1 MSCPHIPIGLGAHS
15 TDWRISLA
23 QGTESLGCHFAL
35 SRNRPLYCQTHH
47 FFHRLVCRKHLRF
60 LIAWRITLF
69 SDPMAFV
76 SDSDNSY
83 RWNEMDK
90 RFSVDDTP
98 NEPNR
103 FGWVGEID
111 PYGYFSENN
120 KNICALYNQ
129 IKPRNK
135 HKY

>member
-1 MSCPHIPIGLGAHS
+1 M
-15 TDWRISLA
+15 
-23 QGTESLGCHFAL
+23 
-35 SRNRPLYCQTHH
+35 
-47 FFHRLVCRKHLRF
+47 
-60 LIAWRITLF
+60 IAWRITLF

-103 FGWVGEID
+103 FGWVGKSIHMVI
-111 PYGYFSENN
+111 FQKIIRTSV
-120 KNICALYNQ
+120 LY
-129 IKPRNK
+129 ITR
-135 HKY
+135 